1 MYGFLGLP
9 YCTEQ
14 MTCDR
19 FESDVEN
26 KRTLLS
32 VRLSL
37 NILSMKICDLSEVM
51 SVAL

>member
-26 KRTLLS
+26 KRTLLRPFVFKYS
-32 VRLSL
+32 VNENL
-37 NILSMKICDLSEVM
+37 
-51 SVAL
+51 